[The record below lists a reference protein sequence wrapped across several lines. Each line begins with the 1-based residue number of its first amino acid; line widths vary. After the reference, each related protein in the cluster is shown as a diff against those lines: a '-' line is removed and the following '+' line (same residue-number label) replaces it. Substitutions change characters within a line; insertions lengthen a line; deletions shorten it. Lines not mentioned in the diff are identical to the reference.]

1 MRLYAH
7 SLASESCLQTHL
19 AVRPTPAPT
28 AKSAIQNRSKKHQ
41 DPFIHFNSVK
51 SCQIKT
57 SSLISEKECEQHTGP
72 VSNSIGLWCA
82 KGWYYRHCGGK
93 ESMILIH
100 WLSMV
105 KPWAPLVSLASLRVQ
120 EWDCWSPDGGLSHQP
135 LVIMS
140 NAKVGSL
147 NNTRQHRRRK
157 IMFKGPGNMTLAG
170 LGKGV
175 FSSLFPSFAL
185 HICLL

>member
-28 AKSAIQNRSKKHQ
+28 AKSAIQNRSQKHQ

-72 VSNSIGLWCA
+72 LSNSIGL
-82 KGWYYRHCGGK
+82 
-93 ESMILIH
+93 
-100 WLSMV
+100 
-105 KPWAPLVSLASLRVQ
+105 
-120 EWDCWSPDGGLSHQP
+120 
-135 LVIMS
+135 
-140 NAKVGSL
+140 
-147 NNTRQHRRRK
+147 
-157 IMFKGPGNMTLAG
+157 
-170 LGKGV
+170 
-175 FSSLFPSFAL
+175 
-185 HICLL
+185 